1 MGKGM
6 RESIRTNTIYSRVC
20 THKAGLIRKY
30 GLNICRQC
38 FREKATDIGFV
49 KVLQFEQMR
58 KRRLHQQQNQRTNP
72 ISTAPLNYSHPNRN
86 DNDWQSIHRR
96 DGAELG
102 TRAIDEI
109 AMERSYGLLNR
120 GGRWISNG
128 AISLVLRIPGPEE
141 VACDCFVVIQHSSHN
156 TTILKQAKLLG
167 ASLDFC
173 GDTGIR
179 EWD

>member
-1 MGKGM
+1 MGTDM
-6 RESIRTNTIYSRVC
+6 MESIRTNTIYSRVC

-49 KVLQFEQMR
+49 KVHQLEQMR
-58 KRRLHQQQNQRTNP
+58 KRRIHQQQNQRTNA
-72 ISTAPLNYSHPNRN
+72 ISTAPLNYSHPKRN
-86 DNDWQSIHRR
+86 DNDWQSIHRC
-96 DGAELG
+96 DGAEPG

-167 ASLDFC
+167 AHLDFC
-173 GDTGIR
+173 GDLGMR